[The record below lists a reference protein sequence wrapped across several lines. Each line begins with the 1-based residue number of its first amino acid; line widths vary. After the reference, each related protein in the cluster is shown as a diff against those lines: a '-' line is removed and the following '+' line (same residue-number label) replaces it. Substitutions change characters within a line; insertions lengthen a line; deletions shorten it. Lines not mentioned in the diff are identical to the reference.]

1 MIDHVSLGTHDLAR
15 AADFYSE
22 LLALLGWS
30 MQHRNDDEIV
40 FGPHSE
46 WALFLYPAAVGE
58 TTVGA
63 RMHLAFRA
71 ADRDTALQFERSA
84 LALGAESV
92 REVAERPQFGAG
104 YFGGVLRDLDGHAI
118 EVVTREPAPQA

>member
-1 MIDHVSLGTHDLAR
+1 MIDHVSLGTHNLVR

-22 LLALLGWS
+22 LLAVLGWRI
-30 MQHRNDDEIV
+30 QNRNDDEIV
-40 FGPHSE
+40 FGPGTD
-46 WALFLYPAAVGE
+46 WTLVLYPAAAGE

-71 ADRDTALQFERSA
+71 ADRDTALHFERSA

-92 REVAERPQFGAG
+92 REVAERPQFGAD

-118 EVVTREPAPQA
+118 EVLTREPARHT